1 MPLLTQVDPL
11 ADGRDWLS
19 GSTVVAPMMAQG
31 PSNKNMR
38 CLKSSVAELTPL
50 GWLQPGNFT

>member
-1 MPLLTQVDPL
+1 MSLLTPVDPL
-11 ADGRDWLS
+11 ADGHDWLYR
-19 GSTVVAPMMAQG
+19 STAAAPMMAQG

-50 GWLQPGNFT
+50 GWLQPGHFT